1 MRGGR
6 VFSRLPFSPL
16 PKRPI
21 PGNETKSSSC
31 DGVVMK
37 RLFDVLFSLLAIVC
51 LSPLFVLLALAVRFE
66 SEGPVFYR
74 QPRVGRRGKLFQ
86 ILKFRS
92 MVINADQLGPYYT
105 VPGDKRVTS
114 VGHFLRKTSLDELPQ
129 LLNVFWGEMSV
140 VGPRP
145 DVPAQK
151 ALYSEGDWLKRM
163 SVRPGITGLA
173 QAVLRSSASDDKRR
187 SLDLEYIDRASFWF
201 DIKILWMTLR
211 TVLKG
216 SC

>member
-1 MRGGR
+1 M
-6 VFSRLPFSPL
+6 
-16 PKRPI
+16 
-21 PGNETKSSSC
+21 
-31 DGVVMK
+31 VV
-37 RLFDVLFSLLAIVC
+37 
-51 LSPLFVLLALAVRFE
+51 
-66 SEGPVFYR
+66 
-74 QPRVGRRGKLFQ
+74 
-86 ILKFRS
+86 
-92 MVINADQLGPYYT
+92 NADKRGPYYT
-105 VPGDKRVTS
+105 VPGDKRVTK

-129 LLNVFWGEMSV
+129 LFNVFWGDMSL

-151 ALYSEGDWLKRM
+151 VLYNEADWLKRV

-173 QAVLRSSASDDKRR
+173 QAVLRSSASDEKRR
-187 SLDLEYIDRASFWF
+187 FLDLEYIDKASFWF